1 VTPAAATS
9 LPSGGMTDVP
19 WQLSVPLADVYV
31 VGYGNRLPNDFSLE
45 MLAVLKRCRRVF
57 GAPPIHMPGLGLAPM
72 ESLMAAYRSG
82 RRRADVHDELAET
95 VLAAAEHD
103 APVAFAT
110 YGSAMVGMPA
120 CHLLLARAPRRGL
133 SVHVTAA
140 PSSLDGVWTQ
150 LGLDPLSGIEIW
162 DATAFMEL
170 ADEPDRSVSLLLAQ
184 VGLME
189 MEGISRPIAALRDR
203 LLCCHDADHEV
214 HFVTVPGAAR
224 HVPHADI
231 ETLRLGELVRG
242 GRKPLSTLLVP
253 GCKRTAQSAGA
264 AAPAIGCGQRHAHAE
279 RRTR

>member
-1 VTPAAATS
+1 MA
-9 LPSGGMTDVP
+9 DVP

-45 MLAVLKRCRRVF
+45 MLAVLKRCGHVF
-57 GAPPIHMPGLGLAPM
+57 GAPPIHAPDLGLAPM

-120 CHLLLARAPRRGL
+120 CHLLLARASRRGL
-133 SVHVTAA
+133 SVHVTSA

-150 LGLDPLSGIEIW
+150 VGLDPLSGIEIW
-162 DATAFMEL
+162 DATAFMDH
-170 ADEPDRSVSLLLAQ
+170 AGEPDAGVSLLLAQ

-189 MEGISRPIAALRDR
+189 LPGVSKPVAALRDR
-203 LLCCHDADHEV
+203 LLCSHDADHEV

-224 HVPHADI
+224 HAPHADI
-231 ETLRLGELVRG
+231 ETLRLGELERG
-242 GRKPLSTLLVP
+242 GRKALSTLLIP
-253 GCKRTAQSAGA
+253 GSKRAAQSAGA
-264 AAPAIGCGQRHAHAE
+264 PAPPSGRGQRHVHAE